1 MTLINTLTL
10 INRVPPPRVM
20 RTTRL
25 PSCIKD
31 YPPGPLLI
39 PAAVR
44 FVTTRSDGE
53 PSTQALEVTTSGSAV
68 SNAVHASATPRTGS
82 RGGVLRSYLALTK
95 PRVIELLLV
104 TTIPAMLLAARG
116 VPSPWLI
123 IATLLGGSMAA
134 GSANALNCVADADI
148 DAHMKRTRAR
158 PLVTQEVPIRHA
170 LIFGIVLGV
179 AAFGW
184 LWATTNLLS
193 ALLAVTTIL
202 FYVFVYTLLLKR
214 RTAQNI
220 IWGGAAGCMPVV
232 IGWSAV
238 TGTVGWPAL
247 VMFGVI
253 FFWTPPHTWT
263 LAMKFREDYRRVGV
277 PMLPAVAPPVSVAR
291 RIVVFSWL
299 MVAWSLLL
307 VPATSWIYAAVA
319 VLAGGWFVAMAH
331 RLHTAVRRGEVA
343 NPMRL
348 FHLSNTYLAL
358 VFVAIAV
365 DSVLGWAP
373 LLYQ

>member
-1 MTLINTLTL
+1 
-10 INRVPPPRVM
+10 V
-20 RTTRL
+20 
-25 PSCIKD
+25 S
-31 YPPGPLLI
+31 
-39 PAAVR
+39 
-44 FVTTRSDGE
+44 
-53 PSTQALEVTTSGSAV
+53 SAV
-68 SNAVHASATPRTGS
+68 QAPAPPRTGRRS
-82 RGGVLRSYLALTK
+82 GVLRGYLALTK

-104 TTIPAMLLAARG
+104 TTIPAMLLAGRG
-116 VPSPWLI
+116 VPSLWLI
-123 IATLLGGSMAA
+123 LATLLGGSLAA
-134 GSANALNCVADADI
+134 GSANTLNCVADADI
-148 DAHMKRTRAR
+148 DAEMHRTRAR
-158 PLVTQEVPIRHA
+158 PLVTRQVSIRHA

-193 ALLAVTTIL
+193 GLLAVVTIL

-253 FFWTPPHTWT
+253 FFWTPPHTWA
-263 LAMKFREDYRRVGV
+263 LAMKFREDYQRVGV
-277 PMLPAVAPPVSVAR
+277 PMLPAVASPVYVTR
-291 RIVVFSWL
+291 QIVVFSWL

-307 VPATSWIYAAVA
+307 VGATSWVYAAVA
-319 VLAGGWFVAMAH
+319 VLAGGWFIAMAH
-331 RLHTAVRRGEVA
+331 RLHAAVRRGAVV
-343 NPMRL
+343 NPMLL

-365 DSVLGWAP
+365 DSVLGWTP
-373 LLYQ
+373 LWAF